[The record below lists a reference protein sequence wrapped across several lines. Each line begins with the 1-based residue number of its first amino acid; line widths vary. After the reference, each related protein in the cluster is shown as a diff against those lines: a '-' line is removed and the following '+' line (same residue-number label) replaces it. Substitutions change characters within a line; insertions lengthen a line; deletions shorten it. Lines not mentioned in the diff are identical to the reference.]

1 MSEIEVGDRVTYRY
15 LNTEDKQEFVSII
28 GSIEELES
36 YKRMIESKTEISS
49 IEILKIER
57 PKYEV
62 VEEKKELLTEEE
74 REFLKQYIKMSSLE
88 ITHIIKESNI
98 YETCVLKLTDDG
110 TTCWAYFRENY
121 FKGLEIDKEYDLSE
135 LSLEKEY
142 CECCGVEITKEN
154 KALDNMFRYK

>member
-1 MSEIEVGDRVTYRY
+1 MLKKSIIYKTFQIIKSRLRSEIESLKENPVNYSLVRTLEEMYPD
-15 LNTEDKQEFVSII
+15 SISSKSVL

-62 VEEKKELLTEEE
+62 VEEKKELLTEE
-74 REFLKQYIKMSSLE
+74 
-88 ITHIIKESNI
+88 
-98 YETCVLKLTDDG
+98 DDG

-154 KALDNMFRYK
+154 KALDNMCNECKYGLEDKI